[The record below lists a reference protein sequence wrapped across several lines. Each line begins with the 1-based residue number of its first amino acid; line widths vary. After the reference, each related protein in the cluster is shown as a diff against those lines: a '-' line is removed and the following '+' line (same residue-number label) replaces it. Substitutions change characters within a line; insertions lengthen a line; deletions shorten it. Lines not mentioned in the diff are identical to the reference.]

1 MHGGNDG
8 KLRGV
13 RWQGEAE
20 VTADGGGLRLLPA
33 TVRRNV
39 PADGVALLSVR
50 RVARGKR
57 RDVWAVDRRD
67 GRVEAE
73 ITQVGHIPVGVAA
86 VFFRRFGEVVRRE
99 GVAVAELLPLE
110 HLAACD
116 KAERQ
121 VQQLLGNAIRRLQCA
136 DVGAQLR
143 GVQRGSPGGA
153 AEVVQNGCGLG
164 GIALHDEQ
172 EVIHRRDVRVHE
184 VGQLAGERP
193 SAALGGIGTGRD
205 AGDAAGDAVGGR
217 LCVVER
223 AVYETLQR
231 VQLSLQLVESA
242 GGKAQRDVGHHLAD
256 DAADVRLR
264 PGGDDLAL
272 DGEVPDGR
280 TALHAAE
287 KAVLRAALRQA
298 QAGDLVSLSVE
309 VSEED
314 RDRDGGAVRDASG
327 DDAQVDVAVDAGA
340 DKAAD
345 RAADLTGHK
354 VDDKHT
360 LARLVRPRGGGHGD
374 AGLIRQSAAEQQN
387 LRQNEQ
393 HEQH

>member
-1 MHGGNDG
+1 M
-8 KLRGV
+8 
-13 RWQGEAE
+13 
-20 VTADGGGLRLLPA
+20 
-33 TVRRNV
+33 
-39 PADGVALLSVR
+39 
-50 RVARGKR
+50 
-57 RDVWAVDRRD
+57 AVDRRD

-99 GVAVAELLPLE
+99 GVAVAERLPLE

-121 VQQLLGNAIRRLQCA
+121 VQQLLGNAIRRLQGA

-143 GVQRGSPGGA
+143 GVRRGRAIRHQG
-153 AEVVQNGCGLG
+153 EGL
-164 GIALHDEQ
+164 LN
-172 EVIHRRDVRVHE
+172 
-184 VGQLAGERP
+184 
-193 SAALGGIGTGRD
+193 
-205 AGDAAGDAVGGR
+205 
-217 LCVVER
+217 
-223 AVYETLQR
+223 
-231 VQLSLQLVESA
+231 LVESA

-314 RDRDGGAVRDASG
+314 RDRDGGAVR
-327 DDAQVDVAVDAGA
+327 VNV
-340 DKAAD
+340 
-345 RAADLTGHK
+345 
-354 VDDKHT
+354 
-360 LARLVRPRGGGHGD
+360 VREHDG
-374 AGLIRQSAAEQQN
+374 QSLE
-387 LRQNEQ
+387 
-393 HEQH
+393 

>member
-1 MHGGNDG
+1 MAVSAAAMAPRAATRMHGGNDG

-33 TVRRNV
+33 AVRRGVDGIALRAVRRNA

-50 RVARGKR
+50 REREHPHPGGAARGVGGVGPNRLQRVAGSEQPLREKRRAAVLRVARGK
-57 RDVWAVDRRD
+57 RRD

-86 VFFRRFGEVVRRE
+86 VFFRRFGEAVHRE
-99 GVAVAELLPLE
+99 GVAVAERLPLE
-110 HLAACD
+110 HLAACG

-143 GVQRGSPGGA
+143 GVR
-153 AEVVQNGCGLG
+153 
-164 GIALHDEQ
+164 
-172 EVIHRRDVRVHE
+172 
-184 VGQLAGERP
+184 
-193 SAALGGIGTGRD
+193 
-205 AGDAAGDAVGGR
+205 
-217 LCVVER
+217 R

-242 GGKAQRDVGHHLAD
+242 GGKAHRDVGHHLAD

-272 DGEVPDGR
+272 DGEIPDGR

-340 DKAAD
+340 DKATD

-354 VDDKHT
+354 ADDKHT

>member
-1 MHGGNDG
+1 MAGSAAAMAAQSCHAACMAGTTANC
-8 KLRGV
+8 
-13 RWQGEAE
+13 AE
-20 VTADGGGLRLLPA
+20 
-33 TVRRNV
+33 
-39 PADGVALLSVR
+39 S
-50 RVARGKR
+50 
-57 RDVWAVDRRD
+57 D
-67 GRVEAE
+67 GRA
-73 ITQVGHIPVGVAA
+73 
-86 VFFRRFGEVVRRE
+86 
-99 GVAVAELLPLE
+99 
-110 HLAACD
+110 
-116 KAERQ
+116 
-121 VQQLLGNAIRRLQCA
+121 
-136 DVGAQLR
+136 
-143 GVQRGSPGGA
+143 GG
-153 AEVVQNGCGLG
+153 
-164 GIALHDEQ
+164 
-172 EVIHRRDVRVHE
+172 
-184 VGQLAGERP
+184 
-193 SAALGGIGTGRD
+193 AALGGIGTGRD
-205 AGDAAGDAVGGR
+205 AGDAVGGR

-298 QAGDLVSLSVE
+298 KAGDLVSLSVE

-340 DKAAD
+340 DKATD

-354 VDDKHT
+354 ANDKHT
-360 LARLVRPRGGGHGD
+360 LARLV
-374 AGLIRQSAAEQQN
+374 LQQSGSGCRCGCSPSAQ
-387 LRQNEQ
+387 R
-393 HEQH
+393 

>member
-1 MHGGNDG
+1 MRAFGGFCASFADNERYHGGDGRERRRNGRPELPRGMHGGNDG

-33 TVRRNV
+33 AVRRNV

-50 RVARGKR
+50 R
-57 RDVWAVDRRD
+57 
-67 GRVEAE
+67 E
-73 ITQVGHIPVGVAA
+73 
-86 VFFRRFGEVVRRE
+86 RE
-99 GVAVAELLPLE
+99 RP
-110 HLAACD
+110 H
-116 KAERQ
+116 
-121 VQQLLGNAIRRLQCA
+121 
-136 DVGAQLR
+136 
-143 GVQRGSPGGA
+143 PGG
-153 AEVVQNGCGLG
+153 
-164 GIALHDEQ
+164 
-172 EVIHRRDVRVHE
+172 
-184 VGQLAGERP
+184 
-193 SAALGGIGTGRD
+193 
-205 AGDAAGDAVGGR
+205 AGDAVGGR
-217 LCVVER
+217 LCLVER

-256 DAADVRLR
+256 NAADVRLR
-264 PGGDDLAL
+264 PGGDGLAL

-340 DKAAD
+340 DKATD

-354 VDDKHT
+354 ADDKHT

>member
-1 MHGGNDG
+1 MRAFGGFCASFADNERYHGGDG
-8 KLRGV
+8 RERERPHPGGAARGV
-13 RWQGEAE
+13 
-20 VTADGGGLRLLPA
+20 GGVGLNRLQRVAGSEQPLREK
-33 TVRRNV
+33 RRAAV
-39 PADGVALLSVR
+39 L

-99 GVAVAELLPLE
+99 GVAVAERLPLE

-143 GVQRGSPGGA
+143 GV
-153 AEVVQNGCGLG
+153 
-164 GIALHDEQ
+164 
-172 EVIHRRDVRVHE
+172 RR
-184 VGQLAGERP
+184 
-193 SAALGGIGTGRD
+193 T
-205 AGDAAGDAVGGR
+205 
-217 LCVVER
+217 
-223 AVYETLQR
+223 VYETLQR

-314 RDRDGGAVRDASG
+314 RDRGGGAVRDASG

-340 DKAAD
+340 DKATD

>member
-33 TVRRNV
+33 AVRRGVDGIALRAVRRNA

-50 RVARGKR
+50 R
-57 RDVWAVDRRD
+57 
-67 GRVEAE
+67 
-73 ITQVGHIPVGVAA
+73 
-86 VFFRRFGEVVRRE
+86 
-99 GVAVAELLPLE
+99 
-110 HLAACD
+110 
-116 KAERQ
+116 ER
-121 VQQLLGNAIRRLQCA
+121 
-136 DVGAQLR
+136 
-143 GVQRGSPGGA
+143 
-153 AEVVQNGCGLG
+153 
-164 GIALHDEQ
+164 
-172 EVIHRRDVRVHE
+172 
-184 VGQLAGERP
+184 ERP
-193 SAALGGIGTGRD
+193 HPG
-205 AGDAAGDAVGGR
+205 AAGDTVGGR

-223 AVYETLQR
+223 AFYETLQR

-287 KAVLRAALRQA
+287 KVVLRAALRQA
-298 QAGDLVSLSVE
+298 KAGDLVSLSVE

-314 RDRDGGAVRDASG
+314 RDRGGGAVR
-327 DDAQVDVAVDAGA
+327 VNV
-340 DKAAD
+340 
-345 RAADLTGHK
+345 
-354 VDDKHT
+354 
-360 LARLVRPRGGGHGD
+360 VREHDG
-374 AGLIRQSAAEQQN
+374 QSLE
-387 LRQNEQ
+387 
-393 HEQH
+393 

>member
-1 MHGGNDG
+1 MP
-8 KLRGV
+8 R
-13 RWQGEAE
+13 
-20 VTADGGGLRLLPA
+20 
-33 TVRRNV
+33 
-39 PADGVALLSVR
+39 
-50 RVARGKR
+50 
-57 RDVWAVDRRD
+57 
-67 GRVEAE
+67 
-73 ITQVGHIPVGVAA
+73 AA
-86 VFFRRFGEVVRRE
+86 
-99 GVAVAELLPLE
+99 
-110 HLAACD
+110 

-143 GVQRGSPGGA
+143 GVRRGRAGG
-153 AEVVQNGCGLG
+153 
-164 GIALHDEQ
+164 
-172 EVIHRRDVRVHE
+172 
-184 VGQLAGERP
+184 
-193 SAALGGIGTGRD
+193 AALGGIGTGRD

-242 GGKAQRDVGHHLAD
+242 GGKARRDVGHHLAD

-272 DGEVPDGR
+272 DAEVPDGR

-287 KAVLRAALRQA
+287 KAALRAALCQA

-327 DDAQVDVAVDAGA
+327 DDAQVDVAVDAG
-340 DKAAD
+340 
-345 RAADLTGHK
+345 RGQGH
-354 VDDKHT
+354 
-360 LARLVRPRGGGHGD
+360 
-374 AGLIRQSAAEQQN
+374 
-387 LRQNEQ
+387 
-393 HEQH
+393 